1 MWTNC
6 THTMTEMR
14 EDAALLSD
22 FNMPIYS
29 SDCTPETILEI
40 PLRETDMKSQTVQSR
55 RRQTLRQTRRS
66 INTANF
72 GGYLHC
78 IAQPQC
84 KSGHKILKS

>member
-6 THTMTEMR
+6 MHTMMEMR

-22 FNMPIYS
+22 FNMPIYL
-29 SDCTPETILEI
+29 SDCTPETSPEI
-40 PLRETDMKSQTVQSR
+40 PLRETDMKSQRVQSQ
-55 RRQTLRQTRRS
+55 RRQVLHQKRHQTY
-66 INTANF
+66 TANF

-84 KSGHKILKS
+84 KNGP